1 MLKFIGTGD
10 LANVKLG
17 NTSCYY
23 KSENEILLIDIGIL
37 NFKTLIE
44 SDILKDVNVVNII
57 ITHSHPDHIGA
68 LASTIYYLEYWLKI
82 KNINIVV
89 PNDLQKN
96 DIHTF
101 LQIQGVENNEYNF
114 INANEFK
121 MNNIKSVAFDLVK
134 HSNVKSFA
142 VTINFYEN
150 KEIFVGDNNDVDFLT
165 KNLEL
170 INKNDLI
177 YTDVS
182 SLNSSVHLNIDV
194 FINLVPESKRKNV
207 VCMHFENDD
216 IKERLRGLGFQ
227 IAEND
232 IKKIATNI

>member
-23 KSENEILLIDIGIL
+23 KSENEILLIDIGVL

-44 SDILKDVNVVNII
+44 SEILKEVNVVNII
-57 ITHSHPDHIGA
+57 ITHSHPDHIGG

-101 LQIQGVENNEYNF
+101 LQIQGVGNNEYNF

-121 MNNIKSVAFDLVK
+121 MNKIKSVAFDK
-134 HSNVKSFA
+134 IIHSNVKSFA
-142 VTINFYEN
+142 VTINFEEN
-150 KEIFVGDNNDVDFLT
+150 KEVFVGDNNDVNFLT
-165 KNLEL
+165 KSLES

-182 SLNSSVHLNIDV
+182 SLDSAVHLNIETL
-194 FINLVPESKRKNV
+194 INLVPESKRKNV
-207 VCMHFENDD
+207 VCMHFDNDE
-216 IKERLRGLGFQ
+216 IKERLKKLGFK
-227 IAEND
+227 IAENEN
-232 IKKIATNI
+232 KNSN